1 MVPVFLLKTKK
12 KNFSH
17 DIPFI
22 LYRWAQEFL
31 NEENQGL
38 DVLVDFLAYAQSDA
52 PYVYSVITNISHKH
66 YYCHLLSLQ

>member
-1 MVPVFLLKTKK
+1 VLPVFLLKTKIRCIVAL
-12 KNFSH
+12 H

-52 PYVYSVITNISHKH
+52 PYVYSVITNINTIIVI
-66 YYCHLLSLQ
+66 

>member
-1 MVPVFLLKTKK
+1 MINCATLF
-12 KNFSH
+12 H

-38 DVLVDFLAYAQSDA
+38 DVLVDFLSYAQSDA

-66 YYCHLLSLQ
+66 HLMSLQ